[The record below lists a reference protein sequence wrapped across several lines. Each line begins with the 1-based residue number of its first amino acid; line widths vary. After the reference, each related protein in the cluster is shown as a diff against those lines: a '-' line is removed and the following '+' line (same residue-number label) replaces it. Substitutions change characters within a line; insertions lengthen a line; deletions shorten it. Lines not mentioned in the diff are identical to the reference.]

1 MIFVRADANAQI
13 ATGHIMRCLS
23 IANALKEQGEE
34 VTFVTADEYGNSF
47 LADSGFAHICLQSKW
62 DDLEQEIDFLVSL
75 IMEKKVKLL
84 VLDTYYVTPHYM
96 EALHKVTK
104 VAYIDDLHAF
114 MYPCDILINYSI
126 YANTLPYEQE
136 YPDTKLLLGCQYAPL
151 RKQFIGL
158 RAPQIKKQIQNIL
171 ILTGGT
177 DPENLT
183 GNLVEHIL
191 SKVYLKG
198 IRTEVICGKF
208 YHYQKD
214 LEQVAKDNQGVAVL
228 NHVENI
234 QEHMQRADIVVS
246 AGGSTLYELCACG
259 IPTIS
264 YALAENQIKNV
275 KTFQELD
282 LIPYAGDIR
291 EGMESLCEEICR
303 LLNEYQCDFKRR
315 QEQSIGMQEAVDGK
329 GSLRIAREITFG
341 WKK

>member
-47 LADSGFAHICLQSKW
+47 LLDSGFAHICLQTKW
-62 DDLEQEIDFLVSL
+62 DDLEQEIDLLTGL
-75 IMEKKVKLL
+75 IVENGVKLL
-84 VLDTYYVTPHYM
+84 VLDTYSVTAHYM
-96 EALHKVTK
+96 AALKKITK
-104 VAYIDDLHAF
+104 LAYIDDLHAF
-114 MYPCDILINYSI
+114 IYPCDILINYSI
-126 YANTLPYEQE
+126 YANTLPYKQE
-136 YPDTKLLLGCQYAPL
+136 YTDTKLLLGCQYAPL

-158 RAPQIKKQIQNIL
+158 QAPQIKKQIENIL

-177 DPENLT
+177 DSENLT
-183 GNLVEHIL
+183 GNLVEYIL
-191 SKVYLKG
+191 SKAYLKG

-208 YHYQKD
+208 YHYRKE
-214 LEQVAKDNQGVAVL
+214 LEQVAKDNQDVAVL

-234 QEHMQRADIVVS
+234 QEHMQKADVVVS

-264 YALAENQIKNV
+264 YALAENQIQNV
-275 KTFQELD
+275 KTFQELE

-291 EGMESLCEEICR
+291 AGMESLCEEICR
-303 LLNEYQCDFKRR
+303 LLNVYQYDVKRR
-315 QEQSIGMQEAVDGK
+315 KTQSVRMKEAVDGR
-329 GSLRIAREITFG
+329 GSIRIARIVLE
-341 WKK
+341 